1 MPALLIAGLSPW
13 GVAPYK
19 QTRLLKRH
27 LGCCNPIML
36 KVGFHGMASLTSLMP
51 GLAAFSNYRFGNDFS
66 RDLFA
71 GLSVAAVAL
80 PVSIAYA
87 ELAGLSPAVGLYASI
102 GPLLAY
108 ALFGTSPQLMVN
120 PDAASCAILAAAVT
134 PLAGGDPS
142 LYLTL
147 ATALTLFTGVLCL
160 LASAFRLGAM
170 ADFLSKPILVGFLNG
185 IALSIFLGQI
195 GKVLGF
201 QIIASRILPKLL
213 EIVSSLPTTH
223 LPTLLVTLFSVAVLL
238 LVKKFVARIP
248 AALAVLVLSAVV
260 VKLFDLQSLGV
271 AVLAPVPAGL
281 PMPTLPMVPLET
293 MPKLLASA
301 AGLALVLFTSGTITS
316 RSFASRGGYD
326 VDVDREL
333 VAYGAANIAASLGGG
348 FVVTGAASRTA
359 MAVTAGGKTQVTG
372 LVAAA
377 MIAVVMLF
385 FTGPL
390 QFVPLAALGVVLISA
405 ALSLLDFSSLRQF
418 WRMDRREF
426 GLSLVTTAGVVVV
439 GSINGILVAVALA
452 IVRFVKHTARPSVEL
467 LGKEK
472 GLPGLHSIDRH
483 TSAKAIP
490 GLVLFRFNAPLV
502 FFNADHFKQC
512 ALKAVQA
519 SGDDLRWFVIDTIPI
534 SEIDINGVVV
544 LKDLKQRLASQNVQL
559 VLAGRQ
565 SEFLT
570 RMRHMGE
577 PAENVSELTYPT
589 LRQAVNAFHGQ

>member
-1 MPALLIAGLSPW
+1 
-13 GVAPYK
+13 
-19 QTRLLKRH
+19 
-27 LGCCNPIML
+27 ML

-281 PMPTLPMVPLET
+281 PMPTLPIVPLET

>member
-1 MPALLIAGLSPW
+1 
-13 GVAPYK
+13 
-19 QTRLLKRH
+19 
-27 LGCCNPIML
+27 
-36 KVGFHGMASLTSLMP
+36 MP
-51 GLAAFSNYRFGNDFS
+51 GLAALRNYRFGNDFS

-120 PDAASCAILAAAVT
+120 PDAASCAILAAAVA

-142 LYLTL
+142 LYLSL

-201 QIIASRILPKLL
+201 QIDASRILPKLL

-223 LPTLLVTLFSVAVLL
+223 LPTVLVTLFSVAVLL
-238 LVKKFVARIP
+238 VVKRFVARIP

-260 VKLFDLQSLGV
+260 VKLLDLQSLGV

-281 PMPTLPMVPLET
+281 PLPSLPMVPLET
-293 MPKLLASA
+293 IPKLLASA

-333 VAYGAANIAASLGGG
+333 VAYGAANIATSLGGG
-348 FVVTGAASRTA
+348 FVVTGADSRTA

-377 MIAVVMLF
+377 MIAVVLLF

-426 GLSLVTTAGVVVV
+426 GLCLVTTAGVMAV

-512 ALKAVQA
+512 ALKAAKA
-519 SGDDLRWFVIDTIPI
+519 SGEDLRWFVIDTIPI

-565 SEFLT
+565 SEFVT

-577 PAENVSELTYPT
+577 PTENVSELTYPT

>member
-1 MPALLIAGLSPW
+1 M
-13 GVAPYK
+13 
-19 QTRLLKRH
+19 
-27 LGCCNPIML
+27 
-36 KVGFHGMASLTSLMP
+36 
-51 GLAAFSNYRFGNDFS
+51 
-66 RDLFA
+66 
-71 GLSVAAVAL
+71 
-80 PVSIAYA
+80 
-87 ELAGLSPAVGLYASI
+87 
-102 GPLLAY
+102 
-108 ALFGTSPQLMVN
+108 
-120 PDAASCAILAAAVT
+120 
-134 PLAGGDPS
+134 
-142 LYLTL
+142 
-147 ATALTLFTGVLCL
+147 
-160 LASAFRLGAM
+160 
-170 ADFLSKPILVGFLNG
+170 
-185 IALSIFLGQI
+185 
-195 GKVLGF
+195 
-201 QIIASRILPKLL
+201 
-213 EIVSSLPTTH
+213 
-223 LPTLLVTLFSVAVLL
+223 
-238 LVKKFVARIP
+238 
-248 AALAVLVLSAVV
+248 
-260 VKLFDLQSLGV
+260 
-271 AVLAPVPAGL
+271 
-281 PMPTLPMVPLET
+281 
-293 MPKLLASA
+293 
-301 AGLALVLFTSGTITS
+301 LFTSGTITS

-348 FVVTGAASRTA
+348 FVVTGADSRTA

-377 MIAVVMLF
+377 MIAVVLLF

-426 GLSLVTTAGVVVV
+426 GLSLVTTAGVVAV

-502 FFNADHFKQC
+502 FFNADHFKQR
-512 ALKAVQA
+512 ALRAVQE
-519 SGDDLRWFVIDTIPI
+519 SGDNLRWFVIDTIPI

-565 SEFLT
+565 SEFVT
-570 RMRHMGE
+570 RMRQMGE

-589 LRQAVNAFHGQ
+589 LRQAVNAFNSQ

>member
-1 MPALLIAGLSPW
+1 
-13 GVAPYK
+13 
-19 QTRLLKRH
+19 
-27 LGCCNPIML
+27 
-36 KVGFHGMASLTSLMP
+36 MP
-51 GLAAFSNYRFGNDFS
+51 GLAALRNYRFGNDFS

-87 ELAGLSPAVGLYASI
+87 ELAGLNPAVGLYASI

-120 PDAASCAILAAAVT
+120 PDAASCAILASAVT

-142 LYLTL
+142 LYLSL

-201 QIIASRILPKLL
+201 QIDARRILPKLL

-223 LPTLLVTLFSVAVLL
+223 LPTVLVTVFSVAVLL
-238 LVKKFVARIP
+238 VVKRFVARIP

-271 AVLAPVPAGL
+271 SVLAPVPAGL
-281 PMPTLPMVPLET
+281 PLPSLPMVPLET
-293 MPKLLASA
+293 IPKLLASA

-333 VAYGAANIAASLGGG
+333 VAYGAANIAASVGGG
-348 FVVTGAASRTA
+348 FVVTGADSRTA

-377 MIAVVMLF
+377 MIAVVLLF

-426 GLSLVTTAGVVVV
+426 GLSLVTTAGVVAV

-512 ALKAVQA
+512 ALKAAKA
-519 SGDDLRWFVIDTIPI
+519 SGEDLRWFVIDTIPI

-565 SEFLT
+565 SEFVT

-577 PAENVSELTYPT
+577 PIENVSELTYPT

>member
-1 MPALLIAGLSPW
+1 M
-13 GVAPYK
+13 GVF
-19 QTRLLKRH
+19 
-27 LGCCNPIML
+27 C
-36 KVGFHGMASLTSLMP
+36 MASLTSLMP
-51 GLAAFSNYRFGNDFS
+51 GLAALRRYRFGSDFS
-66 RDLFA
+66 SDLFA

-102 GPLLAY
+102 GPLLVY

-134 PLAGGDPS
+134 PLAGGDPG
-142 LYLTL
+142 LYLSL
-147 ATALTLFTGVLCL
+147 ATALTLFTGVLCM
-160 LASAFRLGAM
+160 LASVFRLGVLAN
-170 ADFLSKPILVGFLNG
+170 FLSRPILVGFLNG

-201 QIIASRILPKLL
+201 QINASKILPKLL
-213 EIVSSLPTTH
+213 EIISKLPSTQM
-223 LPTLLVTLFSVAVLL
+223 PTLLVTLFSIAVLV
-238 LVKKFVARIP
+238 LVKKFITKVP

-281 PMPTLPMVPLET
+281 PALALPIVPLDT
-293 MPKLLASA
+293 VPQLLGSG

-316 RSFASRGGYD
+316 RSFASRGGYE

-333 VAYGAANIAASLGGG
+333 VAYGAANIASSLAQG
-348 FVVTGAASRTA
+348 FVVTGADSRTA

-377 MIAVVMLF
+377 VIALVLLF

-405 ALSLLDFSSLRQF
+405 ALSLLDFSSLRLL
-418 WRMDRREF
+418 WRMDRREC
-426 GLSLVTTAGVVVV
+426 GLSLVTTAGVVAL
-439 GSINGILVAVALA
+439 GSINGILIAVALA

-502 FFNADHFKQC
+502 FFNAEHFKQC
-512 ALKAVQA
+512 ALKAA
-519 SGDDLRWFVIDTIPI
+519 KSSGDDLRWFVIDTIPI
-534 SEIDINGVVV
+534 SDIDINGVTV
-544 LKDLKQRLASQNVQL
+544 LKDLKQKLAGQNVKL

-565 SEFLT
+565 SEIETGL
-570 RMRHMGE
+570 RQIGE
-577 PAENVSELTYPT
+577 QVKNVSELTYPT
-589 LRQAVNAFHGQ
+589 LRQAVNAFSTR

>member
-1 MPALLIAGLSPW
+1 
-13 GVAPYK
+13 
-19 QTRLLKRH
+19 
-27 LGCCNPIML
+27 
-36 KVGFHGMASLTSLMP
+36 MASLTSLMP
-51 GLAAFSNYRFGNDFS
+51 GLAALRSYRFGSDFNS
-66 RDLFA
+66 DLFA

-134 PLAGGDPS
+134 PHAGGDPS
-142 LYLTL
+142 LYLSL
-147 ATALTLFTGVLCL
+147 ATALTLFTGILCM
-160 LASAFRLGAM
+160 LASVFRLGVLAN
-170 ADFLSKPILVGFLNG
+170 FLSRPILVGFLNG

-201 QIIASRILPKLL
+201 QVTASKIVPKLL
-213 EIVSSLPTTH
+213 EIISKLPSTQM
-223 LPTLLVTLFSVAVLL
+223 PTLLVTLFSIAVLL
-238 LVKKFVARIP
+238 LVRKFITKVP

-281 PMPTLPMVPLET
+281 PALALPIVPLDT
-293 MPKLLASA
+293 VPQLLGSG

-316 RSFASRGGYD
+316 RSFASRGGYE

-333 VAYGAANIAASLGGG
+333 VAYGAANIASSLAQG
-348 FVVTGAASRTA
+348 FVVTGADSRTA

-377 MIAVVMLF
+377 VIALVLLF

-405 ALSLLDFSSLRQF
+405 ALSLLDFSSLRLL
-418 WRMDRREF
+418 WRMDRREC
-426 GLSLVTTAGVVVV
+426 GLSLVTTAGVVAL
-439 GSINGILVAVALA
+439 GSINGILIAVALA

-502 FFNADHFKQC
+502 FFNAEHFKQC
-512 ALKAVQA
+512 ALKAARA
-519 SGDDLRWFVIDTIPI
+519 SGENLRWFVIDTIPI
-534 SEIDINGVVV
+534 SDIDINGVTV
-544 LKDLKQRLASQNVQL
+544 LKDLKQKLAGQNVKL

-565 SEFLT
+565 SEIETGL
-570 RMRHMGE
+570 RQIGE
-577 PAENVSELTYPT
+577 QVENVSELTYPT
-589 LRQAVNAFHGQ
+589 LRQAVNAFSTR

>member
-1 MPALLIAGLSPW
+1 
-13 GVAPYK
+13 
-19 QTRLLKRH
+19 
-27 LGCCNPIML
+27 
-36 KVGFHGMASLTSLMP
+36 MP
-51 GLAAFSNYRFGNDFS
+51 GLAALRSYRFGSDFNS
-66 RDLFA
+66 DLFA

-142 LYLTL
+142 LYLSL
-147 ATALTLFTGVLCL
+147 ATALTLFTGILCM
-160 LASAFRLGAM
+160 LASVFRLGVLAN
-170 ADFLSKPILVGFLNG
+170 FLSRPILVGFLNG

-201 QIIASRILPKLL
+201 QVTASKIVPKLL
-213 EIVSSLPTTH
+213 EIISKLPSTQM
-223 LPTLLVTLFSVAVLL
+223 PTLLVTLFSIAVLL
-238 LVKKFVARIP
+238 LVRKFITKVP

-281 PMPTLPMVPLET
+281 PALALPIVPLDT
-293 MPKLLASA
+293 VPQLLGSG

-316 RSFASRGGYD
+316 RSFASRGGYE

-333 VAYGAANIAASLGGG
+333 VAYGAANIASSLAQG
-348 FVVTGAASRTA
+348 FVVTGADSRTA
-359 MAVTAGGKTQVTG
+359 MAVTAGAKTQVTG

-377 MIAVVMLF
+377 VIALVLLF

-405 ALSLLDFSSLRQF
+405 ALSLLDFSSLRLL
-418 WRMDRREF
+418 WRMDRREC
-426 GLSLVTTAGVVVV
+426 GLSLVTTAGVVAL
-439 GSINGILVAVALA
+439 GSINGILIAVALA

-502 FFNADHFKQC
+502 FFNAEHFKQC
-512 ALKAVQA
+512 ALKAARA
-519 SGDDLRWFVIDTIPI
+519 SGEDLRWFVIDTIPI
-534 SEIDINGVVV
+534 SDIDINGVTV
-544 LKDLKQRLASQNVQL
+544 LKDLKQKLAGQNVKL

-565 SEFLT
+565 SEIETGL
-570 RMRHMGE
+570 RQIGE
-577 PAENVSELTYPT
+577 QVENVSELTFPT
-589 LRQAVNAFHGQ
+589 LRQAVNAFSTR

>member
-1 MPALLIAGLSPW
+1 M
-13 GVAPYK
+13 
-19 QTRLLKRH
+19 
-27 LGCCNPIML
+27 
-36 KVGFHGMASLTSLMP
+36 
-51 GLAAFSNYRFGNDFS
+51 
-66 RDLFA
+66 
-71 GLSVAAVAL
+71 
-80 PVSIAYA
+80 
-87 ELAGLSPAVGLYASI
+87 
-102 GPLLAY
+102 
-108 ALFGTSPQLMVN
+108 
-120 PDAASCAILAAAVT
+120 
-134 PLAGGDPS
+134 
-142 LYLTL
+142 
-147 ATALTLFTGVLCL
+147 
-160 LASAFRLGAM
+160 
-170 ADFLSKPILVGFLNG
+170 
-185 IALSIFLGQI
+185 
-195 GKVLGF
+195 
-201 QIIASRILPKLL
+201 
-213 EIVSSLPTTH
+213 
-223 LPTLLVTLFSVAVLL
+223 LVTLFSVAVLL
-238 LVKKFVARIP
+238 VVKRFVARIP

-281 PMPTLPMVPLET
+281 PLPSLPMVSLET
-293 MPKLLASA
+293 IPKLLASA

-348 FVVTGAASRTA
+348 FVVTGADSRTA

-377 MIAVVMLF
+377 MIAVVLLF

-426 GLSLVTTAGVVVV
+426 GLCLVTTAGVVAV

-452 IVRFVKHTARPSVEL
+452 IVRLVKHTARPSVEL

-490 GLVLFRFNAPLV
+490 GLVLFRFNAPMV

-512 ALKAVQA
+512 ALKAAKA
-519 SGDDLRWFVIDTIPI
+519 SGEDLRWFVIDTIPI

-565 SEFLT
+565 SEFVT
-570 RMRHMGE
+570 RMRHIGE
-577 PAENVSELTYPT
+577 PIENVSELRYPT

>member
-1 MPALLIAGLSPW
+1 
-13 GVAPYK
+13 
-19 QTRLLKRH
+19 
-27 LGCCNPIML
+27 
-36 KVGFHGMASLTSLMP
+36 MP
-51 GLAAFSNYRFGNDFS
+51 GLAALRNYRFGNDFS

-120 PDAASCAILAAAVT
+120 PDAASCAILAAAVA

-142 LYLTL
+142 LYLSL

-201 QIIASRILPKLL
+201 QIDASRILPKLL

-223 LPTLLVTLFSVAVLL
+223 LPTVLVTLFSVAVLL
-238 LVKKFVARIP
+238 VVKRFVARIP

-281 PMPTLPMVPLET
+281 PLPSLPMVPLET
-293 MPKLLASA
+293 IPKLLASA

-348 FVVTGAASRTA
+348 FVVTGADSRTA

-377 MIAVVMLF
+377 MIAVVLLF

-426 GLSLVTTAGVVVV
+426 GLSLVTTAGVVAV
-439 GSINGILVAVALA
+439 GSINGILVAVTLA

-512 ALKAVQA
+512 ALKAAKA

-565 SEFLT
+565 SEFVT
-570 RMRHMGE
+570 RMRQMGE
-577 PAENVSELTYPT
+577 PTENVSELTYPT

>member
-1 MPALLIAGLSPW
+1 
-13 GVAPYK
+13 
-19 QTRLLKRH
+19 
-27 LGCCNPIML
+27 
-36 KVGFHGMASLTSLMP
+36 MASLTSLMP
-51 GLAAFSNYRFGNDFS
+51 GLAALRSYRFGSDFNS
-66 RDLFA
+66 DLFA

-142 LYLTL
+142 LYLSL
-147 ATALTLFTGVLCL
+147 ATALTLFTGILCM
-160 LASAFRLGAM
+160 LASVFRLGVLAN
-170 ADFLSKPILVGFLNG
+170 FLSRPILVGFLNG

-201 QIIASRILPKLL
+201 QVTASKIVPKLL
-213 EIVSSLPTTH
+213 EIISKLPSTQM
-223 LPTLLVTLFSVAVLL
+223 PTLLVTLFSIAVLL
-238 LVKKFVARIP
+238 LVRKFITKVP

-281 PMPTLPMVPLET
+281 PALALPIVPLDT
-293 MPKLLASA
+293 IPQLLGSG

-316 RSFASRGGYD
+316 RSFASRGGYE

-333 VAYGAANIAASLGGG
+333 VAYGAANIASSLAQG
-348 FVVTGAASRTA
+348 FVVTGADSRTA

-377 MIAVVMLF
+377 VIALVLLF

-405 ALSLLDFSSLRQF
+405 ALSLLDFSSLRLL
-418 WRMDRREF
+418 WRMDRREC
-426 GLSLVTTAGVVVV
+426 GLSLVTTAGVVAL
-439 GSINGILVAVALA
+439 GSINGILIAVALA

-502 FFNADHFKQC
+502 FFNAEHFKQC
-512 ALKAVQA
+512 ALKAARA
-519 SGDDLRWFVIDTIPI
+519 SGEDLRWFVIDTIPI
-534 SEIDINGVVV
+534 SDIDINGVTV
-544 LKDLKQRLASQNVQL
+544 LKDLKQKLAGQNVKL

-565 SEFLT
+565 SEIETGL
-570 RMRHMGE
+570 RQIGE
-577 PAENVSELTYPT
+577 QVENVSELTYPT
-589 LRQAVNAFHGQ
+589 LRQAVNAFSTR

>member
-1 MPALLIAGLSPW
+1 
-13 GVAPYK
+13 
-19 QTRLLKRH
+19 
-27 LGCCNPIML
+27 ML
-36 KVGFHGMASLTSLMP
+36 KVGFLRMASLTSLMP
-51 GLAAFSNYRFGNDFS
+51 GLAALRNYRFGSDFS

-120 PDAASCAILAAAVT
+120 PDAASCAILAAAVA
-134 PLAGGDPS
+134 PLAAGDPS
-142 LYLTL
+142 LYLSL
-147 ATALTLFTGVLCL
+147 ATALTLFTGVLCV

-201 QIIASRILPKLL
+201 QITASRIVPKLL
-213 EIVSSLPTTH
+213 EIISSLKTTH
-223 LPTLLVTLFSVAVLL
+223 LPTVLVTVFSVAVLW
-238 LVKKFVARIP
+238 LVKRFVKRVP

-281 PMPTLPMVPLET
+281 PMPALPTVPLET
-293 MPKLLASA
+293 LPKLMGSA

-348 FVVTGAASRTA
+348 FVVTGADSRTA

-377 MIAVVMLF
+377 MIAVVLLF

-426 GLSLVTTAGVVVV
+426 GLSLVTTAGVVAV

-502 FFNADHFKQC
+502 FFNADHFKQR
-512 ALKAVQA
+512 ALRAVQE
-519 SGDDLRWFVIDTIPI
+519 SGDNLRWFVIDTIPI

-565 SEFLT
+565 SEFVT
-570 RMRHMGE
+570 RMRQMGE

-589 LRQAVNAFHGQ
+589 LRQAVNAFNSQ

>member
-1 MPALLIAGLSPW
+1 
-13 GVAPYK
+13 
-19 QTRLLKRH
+19 
-27 LGCCNPIML
+27 
-36 KVGFHGMASLTSLMP
+36 MASLTSLMP
-51 GLAAFSNYRFGNDFS
+51 GLAALRNYRLGNDFN

-120 PDAASCAILAAAVT
+120 PDAASCAILAAAVA

-142 LYLTL
+142 LYLSL

-201 QIIASRILPKLL
+201 QIEASRILPKLL

-223 LPTLLVTLFSVAVLL
+223 LPTVLVTLFSVAVLL
-238 LVKKFVARIP
+238 VVKRFVARIP

-281 PMPTLPMVPLET
+281 PLPSLPMVPLET
-293 MPKLLASA
+293 IPKLLASA

-348 FVVTGAASRTA
+348 FVVTGADSRTA

-377 MIAVVMLF
+377 MIAVVLLF

-426 GLSLVTTAGVVVV
+426 GLSLVTTAGVVAV
-439 GSINGILVAVALA
+439 GSINGILVAVTLA

-512 ALKAVQA
+512 ALKAAKA
-519 SGDDLRWFVIDTIPI
+519 SGEDLRWFVIDTIPI

-565 SEFLT
+565 SEFVT

-577 PAENVSELTYPT
+577 PVENVSELTYPT

>member
-1 MPALLIAGLSPW
+1 
-13 GVAPYK
+13 
-19 QTRLLKRH
+19 
-27 LGCCNPIML
+27 
-36 KVGFHGMASLTSLMP
+36 MP
-51 GLAAFSNYRFGNDFS
+51 GLAVLRRYRFSSDFS
-66 RDLFA
+66 HDLFA

-120 PDAASCAILAAAVT
+120 PDAASCAILASAVT

-147 ATALTLFTGVLCL
+147 ATALTLLTGVMCV
-160 LASAFRLGAM
+160 LASVFRLGVLAN
-170 ADFLSKPILVGFLNG
+170 FLSRPILVGFLNG

-201 QIIASRILPKLL
+201 EISATRIVPKLL
-213 EIVSSLPTTH
+213 EIVGKLSSTQ
-223 LPTLLVTLFSVAVLL
+223 LPTLTVALFSVVVLW
-238 LVKKFVARIP
+238 LVQRFLSRVP
-248 AALAVLVLSAVV
+248 AALAVLVLSAVL
-260 VKLFDLQSLGV
+260 VKLLDLQSLGV
-271 AVLAPVPAGL
+271 AVLAPVPPGL
-281 PMPTLPMVPLET
+281 PMPSLPLVPLET
-293 MPKLLASA
+293 VPKLLGSA

-333 VAYGAANIAASLGGG
+333 VAYGAANIASSVFQG
-348 FVVTGAASRTA
+348 FVVTGADSRTA
-359 MAVTAGGKTQVTG
+359 MAVTAGGRTQVTG

-377 MIAVVMLF
+377 MIALVLLL

-390 QFVPLAALGVVLISA
+390 QFVPLAALGVVLIVA
-405 ALSLLDFSSLRQF
+405 ALSLLDLSSLKQF

-426 GLSLVTTAGVVVV
+426 GLSLVTTAGVVAV

-467 LGKEK
+467 LGEEK
-472 GLPGLHSIDRH
+472 GVSGLHSIDRH

-490 GLVLFRFNAPLV
+490 GLLLFRFNAPLV

-512 ALKAVQA
+512 ALEAADA
-519 SGDDLRWFVIDTIPI
+519 SGADLRWFVIDAIPI
-534 SEIDINGVVV
+534 SDIDINGLAV
-544 LKDLKQRLASQNVQL
+544 LSDLKQRLASRNVQL

-565 SEFLT
+565 SEILSGLSQ
-570 RMRHMGE
+570 MGE
-577 PAENVSELTYPT
+577 SVDQLSELTYPT
-589 LRQAVNAFHGQ
+589 LRQAVNAFRSL